1 MACKGL
7 MPAENPCQSA
17 QAFGT
22 CSPDVRDKPGAFAHA
37 RTLEILVCQKPK
49 PIEDEREHSGAPMHD
64 VRMAKFD
71 RCKPVAKSR
80 SFFFSS
86 SAAPAG
92 SIANQPSTCSSV
104 RRSAMLGSIH
114 FEARLPIACRRVC
127 GIEWMLLQHGTSA
140 ETGAGLVVYARLRR
154 RRSHQKAAQV
164 RNPKRDLLVWLIVL
178 CVPRRRGAW
187 PKDTIRWPSRVT

>member
-80 SFFFSS
+80 SFFFFFF
-86 SAAPAG
+86 G
-92 SIANQPSTCSSV
+92 CTC
-104 RRSAMLGSIH
+104 
-114 FEARLPIACRRVC
+114 RV
-127 GIEWMLLQHGTSA
+127 H
-140 ETGAGLVVYARLRR
+140 
-154 RRSHQKAAQV
+154 
-164 RNPKRDLLVWLIVL
+164 RNPAKHLFIRPSVGDAWLDSL
-178 CVPRRRGAW
+178 
-187 PKDTIRWPSRVT
+187 

>member
-49 PIEDEREHSGAPMHD
+49 HIEDEREHSGAPMHD

-80 SFFFSS
+80 SFFFSLLRLHLQGPS
-86 SAAPAG
+86 QTSQAPVHPSVGRRCLARFTLRHVYRLPAG
-92 SIANQPSTCSSV
+92 ASAESNGCYYGMERLLKRGRGSWSMLDSAGEEVTRKL
-104 RRSAMLGSIH
+104 RR
-114 FEARLPIACRRVC
+114 C
-127 GIEWMLLQHGTSA
+127 GIQSVIFWFGSSFFACQDGAAHGPKTRFDGQA
-140 ETGAGLVVYARLRR
+140 E
-154 RRSHQKAAQV
+154 
-164 RNPKRDLLVWLIVL
+164 
-178 CVPRRRGAW
+178 
-187 PKDTIRWPSRVT
+187 